1 MASEIELR
9 HHPTL
14 LRGAAKAN
22 TGRLA
27 LAPIQ
32 PQATAADVQRTDA
45 SSLASVV
52 AGPELWT
59 SAETTSAGAV

>member
-14 LRGAAKAN
+14 PRGAAKA
-22 TGRLA
+22 TPGSLA

-32 PQATAADVQRTDA
+32 PQSTAADVRRTDA
-45 SSLASVV
+45 SSLASV

-59 SAETTSAGAV
+59 SAETTSAGAA